1 MATVTGSEA
10 IYRRQ
15 IVHLVKALCEV
26 PADLRWKWRGE
37 IWAKSPEVWTF
48 DEALVLLVLN
58 NLPLAEKAAGRAA
71 ARVPTELR
79 KLPAEGWRTHLT
91 LIK

>member
-1 MATVTGSEA
+1 MATITGSEA

-26 PADLRWKWRGE
+26 PAELRWKWRDE
-37 IWAKSPEVWTF
+37 IWAKSPEAWTF

-58 NLPLAEKAAGRAA
+58 NLPLAEEMADRSATRG
-71 ARVPTELR
+71 PTELR

-91 LIK
+91 VVR